1 MNGMTAQSTWTAR
14 MMALPAGLKVTAILF
29 VAHLI
34 ALLFAVTGMLVFMRN
49 PSLILSNPLITQTFP
64 YGEQYGGM
72 VYILLGAA
80 ALLTF
85 GWVTLGPRKTLIFFA
100 VATLLP
106 LTAELIG
113 TSTGWPFGS
122 YEYTDLLGPKVLG
135 KVPFTIPLSWFYMGF
150 TSYLLASVIVS
161 RVSSVA
167 TRGRMWW
174 TLALGAWLLMA
185 WDLALDPAMVRNN
198 VFPFWQWY
206 THGVYFGMPL
216 QNFAGWWAVG
226 FLFMGISRFF
236 WRADAPV
243 TLPSWLPL
251 GMYVVNMAFAM
262 SLSLGAGLWQP
273 LLIAIVLG
281 IAPASLA
288 LRVAHGGRGGSD
300 GGRPIRAPHE
310 RIAPTL

>member
-1 MNGMTAQSTWTAR
+1 MMNSLTTRTTTWTAR
-14 MMALPAGLKVTAILF
+14 VMALPTGLKVVAALF
-29 VAHLI
+29 VAHVF
-34 ALLFAVTGMLVFMRN
+34 ALFFAVTGLLVFMRN
-49 PSLILSNPLITQTFP
+49 PSLVLSNPLITQSFP
-64 YGEQYGGM
+64 YGERFGGM

-80 ALLTF
+80 TLLTF
-85 GWVTLGPRKTLIFFA
+85 GWVALGPRKTLTFFA
-100 VATLLP
+100 VATLMP

-113 TSTGWPFGS
+113 TSTGWPFGP
-122 YEYTDLLGPKVLG
+122 YEYTDLLGAKVLG

-161 RVSSVA
+161 RFA
-167 TRGRMWW
+167 IRGRAWW
-174 TLALGAWLLMA
+174 TQALGAWLLMA
-185 WDLALDPAMVRNN
+185 WDLTLDPAMVRNS

-226 FLFMGISRFF
+226 FLFMGVSRFF
-236 WRADAPV
+236 WREDAPRR
-243 TLPSWLPL
+243 LPVWLPF

-262 SLSLGAGLWQP
+262 TLSLGTGLWQP

-288 LRVAHGGRGGSD
+288 LRSVRGDAGSGGGGL
-300 GGRPIRAPHE
+300 
-310 RIAPTL
+310 APTPGERVAPTT